1 MLLPPDGICLT
12 FENDSHLAFVELAS
26 TSTSED
32 KVNVPVPDEEP
43 KKCRTVGALVVDD
56 GERL

>member
-1 MLLPPDGICLT
+1 MASVSLLRMTVTWAPWNLPQQ
-12 FENDSHLAFVELAS
+12 AA
-26 TSTSED
+26 SED

-56 GERL
+56 GDIL